1 MCPSRILSSHPSHE
15 QWPGGAAM
23 DLVFIK
29 VSFEFLPKVQSSFR
43 EQAEATQKTIGNL
56 SKTINQLRG
65 GDWFGEGATAFFN
78 EVDSQIIPSMKNL
91 KKVLDEGDRVSKEIE
106 KLQHETETN
115 ITSLFQ
121 NTPLLV
127 QVS

>member
-1 MCPSRILSSHPSHE
+1 MEII
-15 QWPGGAAM
+15 
-23 DLVFIK
+23 IK
-29 VSFEFLPKVQSSFR
+29 VSFDALPKVQSSFR
-43 EQAEATQKTIGNL
+43 AQAEATQKTIGNL